1 MPCTVSILSPAAK
14 QLAKLDRPIR
24 KRIGDAISALAV
36 NPRPPGCKKLVGVEA
51 WRIRIADW
59 RVICQIH
66 DRQLMVLVLR
76 AGHRRDVYDEESPH

>member
-1 MPCTVSILSPAAK
+1 MPCTVSILPPAAK

-36 NPRPPGCKKLVGVEA
+36 NPRPAGCKKLVGVEA

-59 RVICQIH
+59 RVIYQIH

-76 AGHRRDVYDEESPH
+76 AGHRRDVYD